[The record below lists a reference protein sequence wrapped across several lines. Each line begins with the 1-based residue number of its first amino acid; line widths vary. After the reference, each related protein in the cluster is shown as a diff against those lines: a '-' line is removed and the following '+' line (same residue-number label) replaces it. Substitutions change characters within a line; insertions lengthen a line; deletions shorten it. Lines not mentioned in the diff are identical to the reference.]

1 MPRVS
6 LFNHIP
12 ELFNSCDERQQE
24 WPLIRNLGS
33 VNLLQQKYEK
43 SITVLTIEWTMAKLA
58 LEQSIQCSRALI
70 YAFVHIILWDSL
82 VFYFCVTKALIS
94 IEIHTE

>member
-1 MPRVS
+1 MHKNSKLPQFTSISKGAIFRV
-6 LFNHIP
+6 LH
-12 ELFNSCDERQQE
+12 
-24 WPLIRNLGS
+24 LIRNPGYIH
-33 VNLLQQKYEK
+33 LLQQKYAK
-43 SITVLTIEWTMAKLA
+43 SVRVLTIGWTMTKLA

-70 YAFVHIILWDSL
+70 YAFVHIILWGSL